1 MYVLRSPFSP
11 LKCTSNTLTFHLL
24 TGTSSEHSPAKFHP
38 LLPANKKEIT
48 TPSTRC
54 RTNLLLGIP
63 PKSWS
68 LIHSIKQP
76 PFRASIQM
84 VPPWR
89 QHFLA
94 HYLSLIWSNFLHD
107 KAHIKNILGWYLRS
121 DHSFPAKKFLACFQ
135 RETISRQFQ
144 VPVDYSSTSNLIY
157 RFLSQLHY
165 PRTEIGK
172 QMWYLPMVS
181 CWYFYPISL
190 VENPR
195 DDQRNLLLSVHDN
208 VKYLSVLNI
217 WSCFQDQRIEVSY
230 MQKWFPDSC
239 ALWSAPLRKATAV
252 VGMFWLGIQT

>member
-1 MYVLRSPFSP
+1 MCWGHPFRP
-11 LKCTSNTLTFHLL
+11 SNVHRTLWHSTCLWGLPQNIHLQNF
-24 TGTSSEHSPAKFHP
+24 TPSFQPT
-38 LLPANKKEIT
+38 KKEIT
-48 TPSTRC
+48 TPSSRC

-89 QHFLA
+89 QHFFA
-94 HYLSLIWSNFLHD
+94 HYLSLIGSNFLHD

-121 DHSFPAKKFLACFQ
+121 DHSLPAKKFLACFQ

-144 VPVDYSSTSNLIY
+144 VPLDYSSTSNLIY

-195 DDQRNLLLSVHDN
+195 DEQRHLLLSVHDN

-217 WSCFQDQRIEVSY
+217 WSCFQAQWIEVGY

-252 VGMFWLGIQT
+252 VGMFWFGIQT